1 MGGGASTLKGVS
13 YINSLSLRRLA
24 HLRVADLILSQGRRL
39 AGSPGD
45 P

>member
-13 YINSLSLRRLA
+13 YINSLSLRRLV
-24 HLRVADLILSQGRRL
+24 HLRVAGLTFSQGGL
-39 AGSPGD
+39 LTCSPGG